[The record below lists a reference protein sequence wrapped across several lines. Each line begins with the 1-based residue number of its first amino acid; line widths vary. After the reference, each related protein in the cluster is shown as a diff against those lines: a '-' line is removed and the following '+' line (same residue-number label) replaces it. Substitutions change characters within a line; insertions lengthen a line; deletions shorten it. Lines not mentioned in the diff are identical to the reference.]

1 MQSHVGVG
9 SCGQR
14 CDGGGELAYRDHQT
28 PNWQTTCSPR
38 KWQKKGGNMKKIIG
52 TFICSLFLLCSSA
65 MADPRNKKTMLTFRE
80 AVELPGVVLP
90 PGTYVFKVADFNYR
104 DVVQVYNA
112 DESKILATVIGIS
125 AERQQTTD
133 RTALRFGESRNASGD
148 RLQTWFYPQEKTGRE
163 FPYTK
168 KHPLHLAAR

>member
-1 MQSHVGVG
+1 
-9 SCGQR
+9 
-14 CDGGGELAYRDHQT
+14 
-28 PNWQTTCSPR
+28 
-38 KWQKKGGNMKKIIG
+38 
-52 TFICSLFLLCSSA
+52 
-65 MADPRNKKTMLTFRE
+65 MLTFRE

-133 RTALRFGESRNASGD
+133 RTALQLGESRNAPED

-163 FPYTK
+163 FLYTK
-168 KHPLHLAAR
+168 KHPSH